1 MFQPHR
7 LRPPADPTFL
17 SQWLTAGER
26 EAPWLPQ
33 GASIG
38 DAVRTFQEDLSLRL
52 LPVVD
57 PAHRPIGAIFEK
69 DVRRLLLNPFGHALM
84 RNPAYGGRLKA
95 LVRSCPIA
103 DAALD
108 PEALVDA
115 YAAEDGHEGMILT
128 RSGQLFAVIGN
139 RRLIQ
144 LTAERQVHAAER
156 RLSRARRIELA
167 SERLESEVCSLTQKL
182 RSLAFTL
189 QQSAAATVDRAA
201 GNSASATAL
210 AAAVAQN
217 HDNLAAIAA
226 ESDEL
231 ALTLDTIGQSTT
243 AAKASAARAVDLV
256 DDSRTRTAELGTF
269 AQTVGSVTAII
280 GEIAGRVNLLALNAS
295 IEAARAGQA
304 GAGFTVV
311 ANEVKALAGQV
322 GDAAETV
329 TAHVADIRRAVDLV
343 TANHVRVEA
352 AIVAIADLSS
362 GIEQAVRGQQSA
374 TRAIARNVSESVQGT
389 MGVQYDIEAIGA
401 ASGAASR
408 SAGDIEQLA
417 ASLFSGAEALSNGVD
432 RFLGEIRA
440 S

>member
-7 LRPPADPTFL
+7 LRPPADPTFF
-17 SQWLTAGER
+17 SQWLTAAER
-26 EAPWLPQ
+26 DAPWLPQ

-38 DAVRTFQEDLSLRL
+38 DAVRTFQDDLSLRV

-57 PAHRPIGAIFEK
+57 PAHRPVGAIFEK

-84 RNPAYGGRLKA
+84 RNPAYGGQLKA
-95 LVRSCPIA
+95 LVRTCPIA
-103 DAALD
+103 DASLD

-128 RSGQLFAVIGN
+128 RGGQLFAVITN

-156 RLSRARRIELA
+156 RLKRARRIEIA
-167 SERLESEVCSLTQKL
+167 SERLESEVCSLTDKL
-182 RSLAFTL
+182 RHLAFTL
-189 QQSAAATVDRAA
+189 QQSAAATVDRA
-201 GNSASATAL
+201 GSNSASATAL

-231 ALTLDTIGQSTT
+231 ASTLESIGQSTT
-243 AAKASAARAVDLV
+243 AAKASAAHAVDLV
-256 DDSRTRTAELGTF
+256 DDSRSRTAELGNF

-322 GDAAETV
+322 GAAAETV

-343 TANHVRVEA
+343 TANHARVEA

-389 MGVQYDIEAIGA
+389 MGVQYDIQAIGD
-401 ASGAASR
+401 ASQAASR

-417 ASLFSGAEALSNGVD
+417 ASLFSGAEALSNGVN

>member
-1 MFQPHR
+1 MFQPR
-7 LRPPADPTFL
+7 SRPQADPTFL
-17 SQWLTAGER
+17 AQWLTASER
-26 EAPWLPQ
+26 SAPWLPQ
-33 GASIG
+33 RASIS
-38 DAVRTFQEDLSLRL
+38 DAVRRFQDDLSLRV

-57 PAHRPIGAIFEK
+57 PAQRPIGAVFEK
-69 DVRRLLLNPFGHALM
+69 DVRQLLLNPFGHALM
-84 RNPAYGGRLKA
+84 RNPAYGGRLEA
-95 LVRSCPIA
+95 LVRACPIA
-103 DAALD
+103 DASLD

-115 YAAEDGHEGMILT
+115 YAADNGQEGMILT
-128 RSGQLFAVIGN
+128 RGGQLFAVIGN

-156 RLSRARRIELA
+156 RLKRARRIEAA
-167 SERLESEVCSLTQKL
+167 SERLEREVGSLTNKL
-182 RSLAFTL
+182 RGLAATL
-189 QQSAAATVDRAA
+189 QQGATATVERAASNTASAAT
-201 GNSASATAL
+201 L

-231 ALTLDTIGQSTT
+231 AATLDTIGQSTT
-243 AAKASAARAVDLV
+243 AAKASAAHAVGLV
-256 DDSRTRTAELGTF
+256 DDNRTRTAELGAF

-311 ANEVKALAGQV
+311 ANEVKALANQV
-322 GDAAETV
+322 GDAAQTV

-343 TANHVRVEA
+343 TANHARVEA
-352 AIVAIADLSS
+352 AIVEIADLSS
-362 GIEQAVRGQQSA
+362 AIEQAVRGQQSA
-374 TRAIARNVSESVQGT
+374 TRTIARNVSESVQGT
-389 MGVQYDIEAIGA
+389 AGVQYDIEAIGA
-401 ASGAASR
+401 ASRAASQ
-408 SAGDIEQLA
+408 SAGDIELLA

-432 RFLGEIRA
+432 RFLGEVRA

>member
-7 LRPPADPTFL
+7 LRAPADPTFL
-17 SQWLTAGER
+17 SHWLTAGER
-26 EAPWLPQ
+26 AAPSLPQ

-38 DAVRTFQEDLSLRL
+38 DAVRAFQEDLSLRL

-57 PAHRPIGAIFEK
+57 AAQRPVGAVFEK

-95 LVRSCPIA
+95 LVRSCPVA
-103 DAALD
+103 DASLD

-115 YAAEDGHEGMILT
+115 YTAEDGHEGMILT
-128 RSGQLFAVIGN
+128 RGGQLFAVIGN

-144 LTAERQVHAAER
+144 LAAERQVQAAER
-156 RLSRARRIELA
+156 RLNRARRIEVA
-167 SERLESEVCSLTQKL
+167 SERLENEVGSLTAKL
-182 RSLAFTL
+182 RGLAATL
-189 QQSAAATVDRAA
+189 QQSAVATVERAT

-231 ALTLDTIGQSTT
+231 AMTLDTIGQSTI
-243 AAKASAARAVDLV
+243 AAKASAAHAVHLV
-256 DDSRTRTAELGTF
+256 DDSRTRTAELGAF

-343 TANHVRVEA
+343 TANHARVEA

-362 GIEQAVRGQQSA
+362 DVEQAVRGQQSA
-374 TRAIARNVSESVQGT
+374 TRTIAHNVSESVQGT

-401 ASGAASR
+401 ASVAASR
-408 SAGDIEQLA
+408 SAVDIEQLA

-432 RFLGEIRA
+432 RFLGEIRTH
-440 S
+440 